1 MHPAI
6 SYELAQARIADLRR
20 QAQRESLARAV
31 AHVPSS
37 APQPGR
43 KRIPVSLRL
52 WPGRRR
58 REWQATTPVTHSR

>member
-37 APQPGR
+37 APQPGG
-43 KRIPVSLRL
+43 KRIPGSLRL

-58 REWQATTPVTHSR
+58 REWQATTPVTQSH

>member
-20 QAQRESLARAV
+20 RAHRESLARTV
-31 AHVPSS
+31 AHVPPS
-37 APQPGR
+37 APRPGG

-58 REWQATTPVTHSR
+58 PEWQA